1 MKYKVIA
8 VGTSKIPYIEGGYL
22 KGTRYDAVY
31 EAEYWSWRKFK
42 MVTDIKH
49 AFRLPCGA
57 VFRDSETGK
66 YVHTNIDLLID
77 AYIVMHIKT

>member
-1 MKYKVIA
+1 MKYTVIA
-8 VGTSKIPYIEGGYL
+8 VSSSKVPYTESGYL

-49 AFRLPCGA
+49 AFRLPMGPA
-57 VFRDSETGK
+57 FRDSETGEF
-66 YVHTNIDLLID
+66 VNTVVDNRLE
-77 AYIVMHIKT
+77 AYIAVHLKT